1 MASIR
6 SRSGAWRA
14 EVYVNGVRE
23 SVTRPTKRE
32 ATAWAQSREAELT
45 GAKLPDHTV
54 RDALRRYA
62 REVCPTHKGRQWEEV
77 RLKAMERD
85 PIAGARLPALK
96 ASDVADWKQRR
107 LAKVSPAS
115 VARELNLLRS
125 VLEEAK
131 REWVWLYGNPAK
143 DVKRPATPASR
154 KRRISADEI
163 DRVTLA
169 CGLDGLEGRTA
180 SQRVGLAFLFALE
193 TAMRAGEILGLR
205 WIDIR
210 GKAAQ
215 LPQTKNGDQREVP
228 LSARAREILGVL
240 DRSTATVFNL
250 DVRSRDVLWR
260 RARDAAEVGDLHFHD
275 SRAEAIWRL
284 SKKLDVM
291 ELARVI
297 GHRDLRSLM
306 IYYQTSADE
315 LADRL

>member
-85 PIAGARLPALK
+85 PIAGVRLPVLK

-125 VLEEAK
+125 VLGEAK

-228 LSARAREILGVL
+228 LSARAREILGAL

>member
-6 SRSGAWRA
+6 PRSGAWRA

-32 ATAWAQSREAELT
+32 ATAWAQSREAELA

-85 PIAGARLPALK
+85 PIAGVRLPVLK

-125 VLEEAK
+125 VLEEAR

-154 KRRISADEI
+154 KRRISPDEI

-169 CGLDGLEGRTA
+169 CGLEGLEARTA

-205 WIDIR
+205 WADIR
-210 GKAAQ
+210 GKAAV

-240 DRSTATVFNL
+240 NRSSSTVFDL